1 MLSIKK
7 IVIVVLIS
15 LIFFFA
21 IKICNNRESFRLK
34 EEIVFITQFYEPKDK
49 IRKEE
54 IETCL
59 INNINNEDISKIYLF
74 VEKEYK
80 FINDLDSFKKQ
91 KLVLI
96 NTKDRLSFKQVFE
109 YSNKNI
115 VKKNK
120 DVIVILA
127 NSDIYFDKTLKRLN
141 NYNLN
146 KKFLALTRIEKV
158 DNKNNFIYFPMS
170 EWSQDT
176 WIWKNRINVT
186 NKNVDYEKDG
196 IILGFPGCDNTI
208 TNILDKSGYKVE
220 NKCKLI
226 NTFHL
231 HKDDIRDWR
240 GKKAYS
246 NKRYKLVRCE

>member
-1 MLSIKK
+1 MKNFK
-7 IVIVVLIS
+7 RIVIFILIL
-15 LIFFFA
+15 LIIFFA
-21 IKICNNRESFRLK
+21 IKICNNRESFKLK
-34 EEIVFITQFYEPKDK
+34 EEIVLITQFYEPKDK
-49 IRKEE
+49 GRKKE

-59 INNINNEDISKIYLF
+59 INNINNEDIYKIYLF
-74 VEKEYK
+74 VEKDYK
-80 FINDLDSFKKQ
+80 FINDLDSSKKQ

-96 NTKDRLSFKQVFE
+96 DTKDRLSFKQAFE
-109 YSNKNI
+109 YSNENI
-115 VKKNK
+115 AKKNK

-146 KKFLALTRIEKV
+146 KKFLALTRIERV

-186 NKNVDYEKDG
+186 DKNVDYEKDG
-196 IILGFPGCDNTI
+196 IILGIKGCDNTI
-208 TNILDKSGYKVE
+208 THILDKSGYKVE

-240 GKKAYS
+240 GKKSYS
-246 NKRYKLVRCE
+246 GKRYKLVLCE